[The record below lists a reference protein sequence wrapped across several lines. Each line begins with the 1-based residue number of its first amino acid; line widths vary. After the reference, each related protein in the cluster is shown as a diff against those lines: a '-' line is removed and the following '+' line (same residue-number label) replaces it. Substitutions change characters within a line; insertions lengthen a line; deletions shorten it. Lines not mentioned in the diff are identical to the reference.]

1 MQRRKYE
8 EEYKTIKRKLRKIEE
23 KDEGNQGADRE
34 SDESSCK
41 CTEAIS
47 PK

>member
-8 EEYKTIKRKLRKIEE
+8 EEYKTMKRKLRKIEE
-23 KDEGNQGADRE
+23 KDEGNQGADKE

-41 CTEAIS
+41 WTEAIS